1 MVLFD
6 IPAVIRLFPSCRFL
20 LQRKVSSSFPLSS
33 RGFLASSERG
43 TTTHGDDAIKIKVDV
58 TGN

>member
-20 LQRKVSSSFPLSS
+20 LQRKVSSFPLSS
-33 RGFLASSERG
+33 CGFLASSERG
-43 TTTHGDDAIKIKVDV
+43 TTPQGDDAIKIKVDV